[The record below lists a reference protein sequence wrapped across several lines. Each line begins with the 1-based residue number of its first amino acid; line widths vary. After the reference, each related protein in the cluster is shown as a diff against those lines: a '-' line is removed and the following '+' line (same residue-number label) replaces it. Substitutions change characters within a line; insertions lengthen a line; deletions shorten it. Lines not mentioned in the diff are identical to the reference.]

1 MANLTIP
8 IRSYLEDLETN
19 WNPNNTDSTM
29 PQFKEATEDN
39 TPMYFN
45 LTNGDAIIGKAGLPT
60 FEEQPIG
67 NWKFVNR
74 MFNIELEVY
83 TNTNRQAL
91 YNVIQEIRRLA
102 YSKRH
107 SSDDYQRVQFQQFNE
122 LPEGKTNMWH
132 GTIRMQLTNNA
143 IYVG

>member
-19 WNPNNTDSTM
+19 WNPNNTGSEM

-39 TPMYFN
+39 TAIYFN
-45 LTNGDAIIGKAGLPT
+45 LTNGDVVIGKAGIPT

-74 MFNIELEVY
+74 IFNIELEVY